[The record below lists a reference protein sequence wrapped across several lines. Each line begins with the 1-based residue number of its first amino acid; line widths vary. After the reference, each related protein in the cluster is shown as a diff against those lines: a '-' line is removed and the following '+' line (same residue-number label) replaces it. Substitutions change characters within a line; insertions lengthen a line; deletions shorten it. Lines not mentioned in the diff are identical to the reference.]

1 MGTQMDEQSKPKWT
15 KNASSHANAYIYPST
30 NNETTKGRIECCQTG
45 EVPRHLAGL
54 EVLKEDLESGR
65 VLTVVGDDNA
75 RAANDLSGLALTVDL
90 GETGPLTK
98 DLGVRD
104 LDELDTVLS
113 AESLDELEVLGLG
126 DSLDKDT
133 EVSLLLVKSLGALPQ
148 TPGKTVVD
156 ESGLDDLLESVLDR
170 HGAGLGGDLDL
181 LGLDFGVVGSGF
193 RSSVRH

>member
-1 MGTQMDEQSKPKWT
+1 M
-15 KNASSHANAYIYPST
+15 SSS
-30 NNETTKGRIECCQTG
+30 RRG
-45 EVPRHLAGL
+45 ERHLAGL

-126 DSLDKDT
+126 DSLDEDT

-193 RSSVRH
+193 RSSVRHCV